1 MGEFI
6 DKAKGIIKEVVG
18 DVTGNKGLKREGE
31 RDQVKGQVERTVKDV
46 KNAVKDSTEDVKR
59 AVKDTTEAIKE
70 SAKK

>member
-6 DKAKGIIKEVVG
+6 DKAKGMIKEVVG

-31 RDQVKGQVERTVKDV
+31 RDQIKGQVERTVKDV
-46 KNAVKDSTEDVKR
+46 KNAVKDTTEDVKN
-59 AVKDTTEAIKE
+59 AAKDTTEAIKD

>member
-18 DVTGNKGLKREGE
+18 DVTGNKGLEREGE

-46 KNAVKDSTEDVKR
+46 KNAVKDSTEDVKN

>member
-18 DVTGNKGLKREGE
+18 DVTGNKGLKQEGE

-46 KNAVKDSTEDVKR
+46 KNAVKDTTEDVKN

>member
-1 MGEFI
+1 MGEFT
-6 DKAKGIIKEVVG
+6 DKAKGIIKEIVG

-46 KNAVKDSTEDVKR
+46 KNAVKD
-59 AVKDTTEAIKE
+59 TTEAIKE

>member
-31 RDQVKGQVERTVKDV
+31 RDQIKGQVERTVKDV
-46 KNAVKDSTEDVKR
+46 KNT
-59 AVKDTTEAIKE
+59 VKDTTEDVRNAVKDTAETIKG

>member
-1 MGEFI
+1 MGEFT

-46 KNAVKDSTEDVKR
+46 KNAVKDTTEDVKN